1 MNTVNSFISVSR
13 KLLPARF
20 DRGVTVSRYLIGV
33 DVGGT
38 TAKIALFDSEKIS
51 EILVKTAVPT
61 RTESDGVHILPD
73 IAEAISVMTEEAGIA
88 MDDIAGI
95 GIGVPGP
102 VVRDKETG
110 ESYVNCCVNLNWDRK
125 DVSGELSEL
134 TGIDRVVLL
143 NDANAAALGE
153 VICGTSKEIAET
165 RGTYDDMTAVVVT
178 IGTGIG
184 GGIVMNGEVLQ
195 GAFGSAGE
203 IGHKKIEPQ
212 HPLLGE
218 INSRYGQAPD
228 AADDTIKTFGDLEYY
243 ASATGIARM
252 AKAALVTLSGESSLR
267 ALVKDAGNGVAG
279 DFVASGSSSAD
290 YSASDY
296 SAVDAKAV
304 FDAAKAGDELAVKVV
319 DFFAD
324 TLGTGLAAVSSV
336 IDPDVFII
344 GGGVAGAGDFLL
356 TRLEAAYRKT
366 VFHASRDAEFRLA
379 VLGND
384 AGMIGAACALL

>member
-1 MNTVNSFISVSR
+1 M
-13 KLLPARF
+13 
-20 DRGVTVSRYLIGV
+20 SRYLIGV

-38 TAKIALFDSEKIS
+38 TAKIAVFDSEKIS
-51 EILVKTAVPT
+51 EILMKTAVPT

-73 IAEAISVMTEEAGIA
+73 IAEAISVLIEEAGIA

-134 TGIDRVVLL
+134 TGIGRVVLL

-203 IGHKKIEPQ
+203 IGHMKIEPQ

-252 AKAALVTLSGESSLR
+252 AKAALISLPDESSLR
-267 ALVKDAGNGVAG
+267 ALVKDAGNGAVNDA
-279 DFVASGSSSAD
+279 AD
-290 YSASDY
+290 DY

-336 IDPDVFII
+336 IDPDIFII

>member
-1 MNTVNSFISVSR
+1 MELG
-13 KLLPARF
+13 K
-20 DRGVTVSRYLIGV
+20 YLIGV

-38 TAKIALFDSEKIS
+38 TSKIAVFDSENIS
-51 EILVKTAVPT
+51 EILVKTAVPA
-61 RTESDGVHILPD
+61 RTESGGVHILPD
-73 IAEAISVMTEEAGIA
+73 IAEAVSVLTEELGIG

-110 ESYVNCCVNLNWDRK
+110 GSYVNKCVNLNWGIK
-125 DVSGELSEL
+125 DVAGELSEL
-134 TGIDRVVLL
+134 TGVSRVAVL

-178 IGTGIG
+178 LGTGIG
-184 GGIVMNGEVLQ
+184 GGIVKDGEIIQ

-203 IGHKKIEPQ
+203 IGHMKICPQ

-218 INSRYGQAPD
+218 INACCSRDEPD
-228 AADDTIKTFGDLEYY
+228 ESGTYASAESGADGAAESGADVADEAVRSFNDLEYY

-252 AKAALVTLSGESSLR
+252 ARATLATLSDESSLR
-267 ALVKDAGNGVAG
+267 VLVKSKGNGAEG
-279 DFVASGSSSAD
+279 
-290 YSASDY
+290 DY

-304 FDAAKAGDELAVKVV
+304 FDAAKAGDELALKVV
-319 DFFAD
+319 DFFAE

-356 TRLEAAYRKT
+356 TRVEKYYRET
-366 VFHASRDAEFRLA
+366 VFHASHNTGFRLA